1 MIGKVTHS
9 GRILRILVSDRV
21 DLSVGGSYVEV
32 RLQERLEAGVIALVR
47 KIETARL
54 DNESAKIRT

>member
-21 DLSVGGSYVEV
+21 DFSVGGSYVEV
-32 RLQERLEAGVIALVR
+32 RLQECLEASVIFL
-47 KIETARL
+47 
-54 DNESAKIRT
+54 